1 MLLVSNVGPFSSN
14 NQLIIL
20 SINSFIA
27 RNQSAECCHT
37 EERSRSMSSEN
48 KVQYDIDSLKNLHK
62 RSQGGPKNRAEA
74 H

>member
-1 MLLVSNVGPFSSN
+1 MQLVSNVGPFSSN

-27 RNQSAECCHT
+27 INLLN
-37 EERSRSMSSEN
+37 ERSRSMSSEN

>member
-1 MLLVSNVGPFSSN
+1 MLLVSNAGPFSSN

-27 RNQSAECCHT
+27 INLLN
-37 EERSRSMSSEN
+37 ERSRSMSSEN

>member
-1 MLLVSNVGPFSSN
+1 MLLVSNVGPLSSN
-14 NQLIIL
+14 I
-20 SINSFIA
+20 SIDNSIHQQFH